1 MNTAAAGAT
10 PNAKTS
16 RFGGWFRR
24 ARSGID
30 SLPVHLP
37 VRLGGAGITQTKAA
51 PMRVLGFDQALVWVT
66 VALLTWGLVMVYSAS
81 IALPDNPRF
90 ARAGYS
96 ASFFLTR
103 QAASVVCAV
112 PARVACYVRAWH
124 VDASR
129 RRSTGEGAAGLRAI
143 RDPG

>member
-1 MNTAAAGAT
+1 MNSAAAGQET
-10 PNAKTS
+10 STGS

-66 VALLTWGLVMVYSAS
+66 VALLTLSL
-81 IALPDNPRF
+81 I
-90 ARAGYS
+90 
-96 ASFFLTR
+96 
-103 QAASVVCAV
+103 
-112 PARVACYVRAWH
+112 H
-124 VDASR
+124 
-129 RRSTGEGAAGLRAI
+129 I
-143 RDPG
+143 